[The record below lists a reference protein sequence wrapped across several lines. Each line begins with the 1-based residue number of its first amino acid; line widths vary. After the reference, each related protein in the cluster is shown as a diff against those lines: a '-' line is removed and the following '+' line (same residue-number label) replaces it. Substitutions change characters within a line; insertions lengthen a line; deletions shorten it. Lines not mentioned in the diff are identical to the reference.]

1 MLLNAAKCQG
11 YGFYCFWVI
20 KGKPIGGDKTNP
32 TPRLGLMI
40 RIFRALSKFLLYGF
54 HTLFGW

>member
-1 MLLNAAKCQG
+1 MPQNARVTTVTVSELLKENQQG
-11 YGFYCFWVI
+11 GN
-20 KGKPIGGDKTNP
+20 KTNP

-54 HTLFGW
+54 HTVFGW

>member
-11 YGFYCFWVI
+11 YGFTVSELL
-20 KGKPIGGDKTNP
+20 KENQQGGNKTNP

-54 HTLFGW
+54 HTVFGW